1 MKNKKTEESETL
13 FFKASAR
20 FLLTS
25 KCCSWFNKVVYD
37 WLSIK
42 WTSWKDN
49 DMLIKVEFVKKTP
62 LELVIGQQMSKE
74 GHDQSY

>member
-49 DMLIKVEFVKKTP
+49 DMLIKV
-62 LELVIGQQMSKE
+62 
-74 GHDQSY
+74 D